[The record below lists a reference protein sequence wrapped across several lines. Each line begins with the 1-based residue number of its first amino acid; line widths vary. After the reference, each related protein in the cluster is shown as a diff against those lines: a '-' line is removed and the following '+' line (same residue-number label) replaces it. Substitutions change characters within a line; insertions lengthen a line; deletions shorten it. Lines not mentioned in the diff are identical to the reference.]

1 MKKCI
6 CLVLVTFLLGC
17 NSHDGN
23 RGDANSRDSLN
34 NKNGNFEA
42 SFDDKLFKP
51 LTLPLRIDTNFILE
65 VDTNERI
72 PYQQVRQLG
81 TNFLKTEMSGSL
93 AYDINT
99 FCEID
104 SLKHVGAYEAYLE
117 KLDIGMTKISISF
130 KSGVIDLKNG
140 AKLFIWGIHNS
151 SYEAC
156 PYFAGTTI
164 IGTFMNAE
172 KKNTHFVIG
181 EISGGGDP
189 PATGNDEVT
198 AKLDENGTITIKSV
212 SVNDDLDIPGNE
224 KTKQSLVLKLTKD
237 KIEIVD
243 SKKETKN
250 TEKAG
255 K

>member
-6 CLVLVTFLLGC
+6 YLVLVTFLFSC
-17 NSHDGN
+17 NNNDGN
-23 RGDANSRDSLN
+23 GAHKENQDSLN
-34 NKNGNFEA
+34 NNGNFEA
-42 SFDDKLFKP
+42 SFDHKLFKP
-51 LTLPLRIDTNFILE
+51 LALPLLIDTNFILE

-81 TNFLKTEMSGSL
+81 THFLETEMSASL

-104 SLKHVGAYEAYLE
+104 SLKHAGAYEEYLE
-117 KLDIGMTKISISF
+117 KLDAGMTKISISF

-164 IGTFMNAE
+164 IATFMNSE

-189 PATGNDEVT
+189 PATGHDEVT
-198 AKLDENGTITIKSV
+198 ARIDENGIATIKSI
-212 SVNDDLDIPGNE
+212 SINDDIDLPGEE
-224 KTKQSLVLKLTKD
+224 KTIQSLLIKLTKD
-237 KIEIVD
+237 KIEILD

-250 TEKAG
+250 TEKAR